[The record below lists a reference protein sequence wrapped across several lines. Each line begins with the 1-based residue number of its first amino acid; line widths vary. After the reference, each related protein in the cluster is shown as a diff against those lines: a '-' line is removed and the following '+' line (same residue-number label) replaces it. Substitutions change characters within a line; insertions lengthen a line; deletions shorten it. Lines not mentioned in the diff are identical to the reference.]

1 MPPLVVTHCC
11 PLDNMTCLASHEPS
25 PLESD
30 GIMSLDTHR
39 GWRGTGLDRPL
50 VGQTTNAGHSV
61 SPYPILSVVDITS
74 ILTRADVS
82 M

>member
-1 MPPLVVTHCC
+1 V
-11 PLDNMTCLASHEPS
+11 
-25 PLESD
+25 
-30 GIMSLDTHR
+30 
-39 GWRGTGLDRPL
+39 LDRPL